1 MQSMKLVSAA
11 LVAIPLL
18 AAGCGPSR
26 PAVNEQART
35 EPQQQPPAVP
45 AGSPAAEASKVVIDS
60 IELGTGLSPD
70 GDITGEAT
78 SFASGQPVF
87 AGVKVDA
94 LSPGTTLR
102 LQWIGP
108 QGSALGTDEL
118 MVPPDARVI
127 TLSAKDTS
135 GWAPGSYRL
144 QVAVGGADAGSK
156 PFSISQKTT
165 AD

>member
-1 MQSMKLVSAA
+1 MPFGPDRFGGTGAHGD
-11 LVAIPLL
+11 P
-18 AAGCGPSR
+18 AGGRRPGRESGRRSR
-26 PAVNEQART
+26 PGGQ
-35 EPQQQPPAVP
+35 
-45 AGSPAAEASKVVIDS
+45 
-60 IELGTGLSPD
+60 LGTGLSPD
-70 GDITGEAT
+70 GDVTGPTT
-78 SFASGQPVF
+78 SFASGQPVYT
-87 AGVKVDA
+87 GLKVDA

-108 QGSALGTDEL
+108 QGSTLGTDEL
-118 MVPPDARVI
+118 VVPPDARVI

-156 PFSISQKTT
+156 PFSIAQKTA